1 MMLGHDQCCETD
13 GMIDGKPCGG
23 CCSRSV
29 DSAVVRIVCVSPVGG
44 VGVTTQKQLSNEHR
58 RIPYLSLKLVAW
70 LLRLGLQG

>member
-44 VGVTTQKQLSNEHR
+44 VGVTTPKTAVQ
-58 RIPYLSLKLVAW
+58 
-70 LLRLGLQG
+70 